1 MILLSPVC
9 MIPENVT
16 EKLYDN
22 YYRNANYISKLL
34 ISLFTFVII
43 MIIYSP
49 IRFWCFQRSKRSRT
63 GKGPMRQTE
72 KNGIWEFWG
81 DAVPGVVFFI
91 MYITFFRLLE
101 SRSYSREEMWLIH
114 APLDDFIPFSEIF
127 IIPYLLWFVFVFL
140 TFAWRYLYDSEGYQ
154 NACLFMFTGMSV
166 FLIVSALIPNGLN
179 LRPAV
184 MPRDNVFTHLTAM
197 LYRGDTSTNVFPSIH
212 VYNSMACA
220 FAAVNTRTLNNHRI
234 WRFFW
239 IVMATLVILS
249 TTFLKQHSVMD
260 VSAALLM
267 SMLVYIYVYR
277 KNEVAAPVPAGHLG
291 RVDFS

>member
-1 MILLSPVC
+1 MRPPVVDYRELRLSRLTEPRFVHLWLLLDWVGFLILYSLTENL
-9 MIPENVT
+9 IPP
-16 EKLYDN
+16 EKCHVMHCFLDDLTPFCEWFILPYC
-22 YYRNANYISKLL
+22 AWFLL
-34 ISLFTFVII
+34 IVFSLGYFLLYHIDSFRRLQIFI
-43 MIIYSP
+43 MITQIVAMAVYILYP
-49 IRFWCFQRSKRSRT
+49 SR
-63 GKGPMRQTE
+63 Q
-72 KNGIWEFWG
+72 
-81 DAVPGVVFFI
+81 D
-91 MYITFFRLLE
+91 
-101 SRSYSREEMWLIH
+101 
-114 APLDDFIPFSEIF
+114 
-127 IIPYLLWFVFVFL
+127 
-140 TFAWRYLYDSEGYQ
+140 
-154 NACLFMFTGMSV
+154 
-166 FLIVSALIPNGLN
+166 